1 MNPIDYSTVASSDLD
16 LSSGSM
22 EQVQKTSSSE
32 QIISSEIVDLSSEN
46 TQPSVELVKPVLL
59 EDLQYNS
66 GVVQQNLVDSQSSLD
81 NEHPSSVDAQ
91 PSSFDAQSSS
101 AETTPSSVDAQ
112 LDSVK
117 TTPSLVD
124 VQHSSVD
131 TKPSSVDTKP
141 SSEDAQSSSVDVVV
155 TPSSEII
162 HLDSVVSTPSSE
174 TIHLDPVVSTPS
186 SETIHLDPVVSTPNS
201 ETIHLDSV
209 VSTPDSKTLSL
220 PSENDTGAETN
231 SHALIIKPNFI
242 VSPVKS
248 LNLSPPNP
256 PSRQRLVSPLRPVP
270 GSLQGE
276 EKDVKVSPLR
286 PVPGSLQGEEKDV
299 KVSPP
304 SKIPSRKNSPSI
316 SLTEDLRKLENRLE
330 RYISKVE
337 LID

>member
-1 MNPIDYSTVASSDLD
+1 MNPIDYSTVASSDSD

-101 AETTPSSVDAQ
+101 AETTPSSVDVQ

-162 HLDSVVSTPSSE
+162 HLDSVVSTP
-174 TIHLDPVVSTPS
+174 
-186 SETIHLDPVVSTPNS
+186 N
-201 ETIHLDSV
+201 
-209 VSTPDSKTLSL
+209 SKTLSL

-286 PVPGSLQGEEKDV
+286 PAPGSLQGEEKDV